1 MTSTPYS
8 ISSPGRSARSAAF
21 TLIELL
27 TVIAIIG
34 ILAAILIP
42 AVNGVRNS
50 VKKSQCTTNVR
61 QWTQAVL
68 LYANE
73 HKGAYA
79 LRATA
84 NDGAT
89 NAYWN
94 EIHNNVNSMLY
105 GPYFERFSNISN
117 ARTCPSY
124 ETPAGTNPIRCYS
137 MNRPYID
144 SKNNVAATNAIS
156 LRAISNPARM
166 LLMVETEPSVDGGTN
181 ANPWFIGKGDLTTK
195 VSPMFTDGTKQRHG
209 NAVTASFADG
219 HVTTITLAEVQQNG
233 DQWCRLY

>member
-8 ISSPGRSARSAAF
+8 VSSPRPSARSAAF

-42 AVNGVRNS
+42 VVNNVRNS
-50 VKKSQCTTNVR
+50 VKNSQCKSNLR
-61 QWTQAVL
+61 QWSQAVL
-68 LYANE
+68 LYAND

-84 NDGAT
+84 NDGVT
-89 NAYWN
+89 NAYWTA
-94 EIHNNVNSMLY
+94 ISTNVNSMLY
-105 GPYFERFSNISN
+105 GPYFEQASNIAN
-117 ARTCPSY
+117 TRTCPLY
-124 ETPAGTNPIRCYS
+124 ETPAGTNLIRCYS

-144 SKNNVAATNAIS
+144 SKNTPAPTNAIS
-156 LRAISNPARM
+156 MRAIANPARM
-166 LLMVETEPSVDGGTN
+166 LLFVETDPSVDGGTT
-181 ANPWFIGKGDLTTK
+181 ANPWFIGKADLLAK
-195 VSPMFTDGTKQRHG
+195 VTPLFTDSTKQRHG
-209 NAVTASFADG
+209 FSANATFADG
-219 HVTTITLAEVQQNG
+219 HITTITLADTQANG

>member
-1 MTSTPYS
+1 MTLTPS
-8 ISSPGRSARSAAF
+8 PISSPRRSARSAAF

-34 ILAAILIP
+34 ILAAIIIP

-50 VKKSQCTTNVR
+50 AKKSMCASNVR

-84 NDGAT
+84 NDGST

-117 ARTCPSY
+117 ARTCPAY

-144 SKNNVAATNAIS
+144 SKNNVAAINAIS
-156 LRAISNPARM
+156 FKAISNPAKM
-166 LLMVETEPSVDGGTN
+166 LLMVETEPSVDGSTN
-181 ANPWFIGKGDLTTK
+181 ANPWFIGKADLTTK
-195 VSPMFTDGTKQRHG
+195 VSPLFTDGTKQRHG
-209 NAVTASFADG
+209 TAVNAAFADG
-219 HVTTITLAEVQQNG
+219 HVTTITLAEMQTNG